1 MLFGSCCYAFSFE
14 NIEETFFSLFWAEKK
29 LYTIK
34 NSLSGQKMYYKKE
47 FRWTKYNMGELLLE
61 NCTKHDH
68 ATTATPYLTWR
79 NAHGELSFMQIFV
92 FQR

>member
-34 NSLSGQKMYYKKE
+34 NSLSNKKCTIKSSLGGQNITWESCSWRIAPNTTMPPP
-47 FRWTKYNMGELLLE
+47 RPPTSLGETPME
-61 NCTKHDH
+61 N
-68 ATTATPYLTWR
+68 
-79 NAHGELSFMQIFV
+79 
-92 FQR
+92 